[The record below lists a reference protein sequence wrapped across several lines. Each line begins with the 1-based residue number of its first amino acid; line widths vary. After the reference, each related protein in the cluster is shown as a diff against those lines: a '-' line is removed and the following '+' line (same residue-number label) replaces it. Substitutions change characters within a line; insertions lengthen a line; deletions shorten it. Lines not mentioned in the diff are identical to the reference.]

1 MSKIYKKS
9 VIKRLNIL
17 ETRNKKYTRIP
28 PEIMKK
34 NRLKAI
40 NKILNRGN
48 NLTNINMSKHQEQNP
63 ASIEIPDVEENF
75 SNRMAEDLIRQNN
88 YTVSLNASL
97 LENMTGQNEPSDL
110 KRKNYETSEIKII
123 KRRKMCHSP
132 IRHDQM
138 VDNIDTVIHNGHHY
152 NVQQVYDA
160 NTNPFL
166 QRIKREICMA
176 SGTVIIQIP

>member
-28 PEIMKK
+28 PEIMKQ

-48 NLTNINMSKHQEQNP
+48 NLTNINMSK
-63 ASIEIPDVEENF
+63 
-75 SNRMAEDLIRQNN
+75 RQNN
-88 YTVSLNASL
+88 YIVGLNASL

-138 VDNIDTVIHNGHHY
+138 VDNIETVIHNGHHY